1 MDSLPQRLGKFLY
14 DMVPVTV
21 GILLALFINNWN
33 ETRKDQAFLDRVLA
47 SIEQELTDNAEDL
60 EDMVFRHQRL
70 IDTTRHYLEND
81 TVSVFDVFA
90 YTSGFQIPSVKLT
103 SWQALKSSRVEL
115 VDYELISSMTDLEEI
130 KINLNL
136 KIEKLMDFAYAH
148 LRYKDEDSKERLLI
162 HFLDLLDTEEDLLE
176 RNKKLLEYFAA
187 QE

>member
-1 MDSLPQRLGKFLY
+1 MASFSQRLGKFLY

-33 ETRKDQAFLDRVLA
+33 ENRKDQAFLDRVQA
-47 SIEQELTDNAEDL
+47 SLEQELSDNAEDL
-60 EDMVFRHQRL
+60 EEMVTRHQGL
-70 IDTTRHYLEND
+70 IDTTRHYLAND

-115 VDYELISSMTDLEEI
+115 ADYELISAMTDLEDI

-136 KIEKLMDFAYAH
+136 KIEKLMDFAYSH
-148 LRYKDEDSKERLLI
+148 LRYKDEGSKERLLI

-176 RNKKLLEYFAA
+176 RNKQMLEYFAE
-187 QE
+187 QK